1 MVRNMKESFLMI
13 KLTDMEHYISHM
25 AANIKDNG
33 KKIWNKVKANLF
45 GLTEIFT
52 MDLGLKIKD
61 MDMVF
66 TNGIMEIFIKEIG
79 KIIKE
84 MVKE

>member
-66 TNGIMEIFIKEIG
+66 TNGIMEIIIQEIG
-79 KIIKE
+79 NKIKDRE
-84 MVKE
+84 KA